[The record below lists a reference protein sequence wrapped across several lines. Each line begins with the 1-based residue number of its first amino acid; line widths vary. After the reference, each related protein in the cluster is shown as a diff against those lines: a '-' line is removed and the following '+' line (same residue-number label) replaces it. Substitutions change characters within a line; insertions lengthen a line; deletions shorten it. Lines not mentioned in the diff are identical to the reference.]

1 MEQENN
7 IFDYLKIKK
16 GFTPDASYFE
26 NLAKEVIQ
34 KESNTKQKE
43 QKIVPLYKKPIFWL
57 VATAASIALL
67 FVLSNN
73 LTTGNDD
80 LLAFDQITSSEAL
93 AYVNDNI
100 DEFDAYLLS
109 EYVSDNQLKEEKI
122 DVVVELIATETT
134 TIKELEKVELDDIL
148 DYLEYEELDID
159 ELEDELYI

>member
-1 MEQENN
+1 MEQESN
-7 IFDYLKIKK
+7 IFDHLKAKK

-26 NLAKEVIQ
+26 NMAIEVIQ
-34 KESNTKQKE
+34 KESNTEQKE

-57 VATAASIALL
+57 VATAASITLL

-73 LTTGNDD
+73 LKTENDD

-93 AYVNDNI
+93 AYVDDNI

-109 EYVSDNQLKEEKI
+109 EYVSNNQLKEEKI
-122 DVVVELIATETT
+122 DVVVELIAPEET
-134 TIKELEKVELDDIL
+134 TIKDLEEVELDDIL
-148 DYLEYEELDID
+148 DYLEIEELDID